1 MKRYG
6 QRHAHGIQYPRLQC
20 CCILIDLPSYVHVPL
35 SRRHKVGLVANILPG
50 PGQQNNNNAI
60 SKWQKKVPQSSGHA
74 WRRAGHL
81 PAWILHAGNCDSA
94 ACAPQPS
101 RKMERLD
108 ATVQG
113 DRCSVFGGL
122 FGLKFE
128 QLKIGSSVVRF
139 ILRKSKTL
147 LQELGHAIS
156 IQKDVR
162 NQPDYWAI
170 EPSFQPPSPSALFVT
185 ARGESISCMKQA
197 TVITLLCSLSLLRG
211 NRTSTIGKEQ

>member
-1 MKRYG
+1 MQFQNGKKSPTIICR
-6 QRHAHGIQYPRLQC
+6 PRMAARRTPACL
-20 CCILIDLPSYVHVPL
+20 DLA
-35 SRRHKVGLVANILPG
+35 RRKLRFRGV
-50 PGQQNNNNAI
+50 
-60 SKWQKKVPQSSGHA
+60 
-74 WRRAGHL
+74 
-81 PAWILHAGNCDSA
+81 CTA
-94 ACAPQPS
+94 AS

-170 EPSFQPPSPSALFVT
+170 EPSFQPPPPSALFVT